1 MNGLYD
7 YITEKRDD
15 SPSLKNTME
24 NAAER
29 LIKSE
34 TSVEHPGI
42 LLGMIQSG
50 KTRAFIGILAKCF
63 DEEYD
68 VSIVLTKS
76 SKALVEQ
83 TVRRIKD
90 EFKEPYQ
97 HDYLDVYDIMSLP
110 QELTPFIL
118 EKKLILV
125 VKKEKHN
132 LRKLHELFFEEYPT
146 LADKKVL
153 IIDDEADFAS
163 VTYSSDKTLPDG
175 IRFGTL
181 ATMISEFRNRLKS
194 DSDFLQVTATPYSL
208 YLQPEELNI
217 NDGNFAPLR
226 PRFTEIL
233 KPHDSYTGGSYYF
246 EESLNNDSP
255 ASNLFVSVPQRE
267 FSRLKSPYQR
277 YLDTVHE
284 TSNLKIYR
292 FGFINF
298 LVGGSIR
305 LIQEQGKSSGN
316 FPWRKVYKC
325 AYLIHTEH
333 TTKAHSWQVKLTK
346 TLIDRLKDLIRFEED
361 KFTELVKDSYSNM
374 SNSVLKAGF
383 DIPELNDVLTRVK
396 KAVNGGEIGVREVNS
411 NEEVINQL
419 DDNGQLRLDNPFNV
433 FIGGQVLDRGIT
445 IDNLIGFFYGR
456 NPSSFQM
463 DTVLQHSR
471 MYGARDP
478 KDLAVTRMYTSPRIF
493 NAMQSMYQ
501 FDKALRD
508 SIEESGAEAS
518 IRFIE
523 RKSGGGIRPCSP
535 SKIRISSLQTL
546 KSYSR
551 HLPYGFQTVA
561 KTYLKQITEKID
573 DIVSE
578 LPQVEDNIY
587 ATDAATVH
595 KIVDLIN
602 QSFEY
607 KDHWDNEG
615 WEWNTDAFH
624 QLLDYVS
631 NDENGNKVYILH
643 RTGRKI
649 KRLKGNETTFSDA
662 PEDGRT
668 DTMPAK
674 RLAQEDPALLLL
686 KQQGLEE
693 DGWRGHPF
701 YWPVLIAPRNT
712 RTSIYTE
719 N

>member
-1 MNGLYD
+1 MSGLYK
-7 YITEKRDD
+7 YITEKRND
-15 SPSLKNTME
+15 SSSLKQTMK

-29 LIKSE
+29 IISSE

-63 DEEYD
+63 DKGYD

-90 EFKEPYQ
+90 EFREPYQ
-97 HDYLDVYDIMSLP
+97 HDYIDVYDIMSLP
-110 QELTPFIL
+110 QQLTPFIL
-118 EKKLILV
+118 GKKLILV

-132 LRKLHELFFEEYPT
+132 LRKLHELFFKEYPT

-163 VTYSSDKTLPDG
+163 VTYASDKTLPDG

-181 ATMISEFRNRLKS
+181 ATMISEFRKRLNS
-194 DSDFLQVTATPYSL
+194 ESDFLQVTATPYSL
-208 YLQPEELNI
+208 YLQPEELQV

-233 KPHDSYTGGSYYF
+233 KPHDSYTGGRYYF
-246 EESLNNDSP
+246 EKSFNNDSP
-255 ASNLFVSVPQRE
+255 ASNLFISVPQRE

-284 TSNLKIYR
+284 TQNLKIYR
-292 FGFINF
+292 FGFMNF

-305 LIQEQGKSSGN
+305 LIQEQAKENGD
-316 FPWRKVYKC
+316 FPWKKVYKC

-333 TTKAHSWQVKLTK
+333 TTKAHSWQVKLTN
-346 TLIDRLKDLIRFEED
+346 TLIDRLMELIRFEED
-361 KFTELVKDSYSNM
+361 KFKELVKDSYENISK
-374 SNSVLKAGF
+374 SVFKAGF
-383 DIPELNDVLTRVK
+383 DLPTVNEVVSRVK
-396 KAVNGGEIGVREVNS
+396 KSINEGEIGVREVNS

-456 NPSSFQM
+456 NPNSFQM

-478 KDLAVTRMYTSPRIF
+478 KDLAVTRMYTSPRIYS
-493 NAMQSMYQ
+493 AMQSMYE

-508 SIEESGAEAS
+508 GIEESGPEAT
-518 IRFIE
+518 IQFIE
-523 RKSGGGIRPCSP
+523 RDSGGGIRPCSP
-535 SKIRISSLQTL
+535 SKIRISSLQTI

-561 KTYLKQITEKID
+561 KTYLKPITEQID
-573 DIVSE
+573 DIVNT
-578 LPQVEDNIY
+578 LRQVDDRIY
-587 ATDAATVH
+587 VADVKTVH
-595 KIVDLIN
+595 QIVDLIN
-602 QSFEY
+602 ESFEY
-607 KDHWDNEG
+607 KEHWDNDG
-615 WEWNTDAFH
+615 WEWNVDAFH
-624 QLLDYVS
+624 QMLDYMT
-631 NDENGNKVYILH
+631 NKENGSKVYILH
-643 RTGRKI
+643 RVERKI

-668 DTMPAK
+668 DTLPAK
-674 RLAQEDPALLLL
+674 KVAQNEPALILL